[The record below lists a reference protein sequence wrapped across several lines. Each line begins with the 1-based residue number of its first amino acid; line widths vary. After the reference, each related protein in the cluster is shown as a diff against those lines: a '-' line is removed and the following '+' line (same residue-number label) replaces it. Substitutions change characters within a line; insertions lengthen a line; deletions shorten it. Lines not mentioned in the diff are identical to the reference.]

1 MCATSSIVIDS
12 RQAAPPASIA
22 INRSNP
28 AAHTLGRASFCK
40 LICKGSPFGAGLFH
54 SNGTDKVNSLPE
66 AEVFVSV
73 SGGDLP
79 ANGGQFSGD
88 NQFSSITS
96 SRIEL

>member
-1 MCATSSIVIDS
+1 LPST
-12 RQAAPPASIA
+12 AAIRPRTPW
-22 INRSNP
+22 
-28 AAHTLGRASFCK
+28 
-40 LICKGSPFGAGLFH
+40 AGLVFAN
-54 SNGTDKVNSLPE
+54 SFVKVPLLALDYFTAMALTKVNSLSE

-79 ANGGQFSGD
+79 ANGGQFAGD